1 MPEIYRKDK
10 LLRNKKHLS
19 LGKSIEFTEEE
30 KSKVTR
36 CKGIRSTHPCKD
48 PVFRCKICG
57 NSGCSQVLVDKCSAQ
72 GFKNAKCLH
81 CGAIDNKIPVMSE

>member
-10 LLRNKKHLS
+10 LLRNKKNLS
-19 LGKSIEFTEEE
+19 LGKSIELTEEE
-30 KSKVTR
+30 KAKVAR

-57 NSGCSQVLVDKCSAQ
+57 NTGCSQVLADKCSSQ
-72 GFKNAKCLH
+72 GFKNAKCLN
-81 CGAIDNKIPVMSE
+81 AERWTARAP